1 MLGVTVPDIHRSL
14 DKAVQA
20 TMIPAARVRGIYI
33 DAARL
38 EQYEQAL
45 VTAAIG
51 ATRRRLRRRFAFRSG
66 RRRFPAST
74 PFEAELAR
82 LWRTPQRLLRRDR
95 AALICWLCCDPCALG
110 RLRRENHRLRQERD
124 ILAKAAA
131 WFARESKASPN
142 GFTSS

>member
-45 VTAAIG
+45 MTAAIG
-51 ATRRRLRRRFAFRSG
+51 GDEKAIAPAVRVQERKATLSRFDTLPSRPSSHGFSNTTVPSSARPGCSPKVRST
-66 RRRFPAST
+66 R
-74 PFEAELAR
+74 E
-82 LWRTPQRLLRRDR
+82 R
-95 AALICWLCCDPCALG
+95 AALSARITLVWND
-110 RLRRENHRLRQERD
+110 RWFRSSEVQ
-124 ILAKAAA
+124 ILPPQPAKGQ
-131 WFARESKASPN
+131 R
-142 GFTSS
+142 

>member
-51 ATRRRLRRRFAFRSG
+51 GDEKAIATAVG
-66 RRRFPAST
+66 V
-74 PFEAELAR
+74 
-82 LWRTPQRLLRRDR
+82 
-95 AALICWLCCDPCALG
+95 
-110 RLRRENHRLRQERD
+110 QERKPLGSNAPLRVELD
-124 ILAKAAA
+124 RL
-131 WFARESKASPN
+131 
-142 GFTSS
+142 GH

>member
-45 VTAAIG
+45 ATAAIG
-51 ATRRRLRRRFAFRSG
+51 GDEKAIATAVRVQERKATLSRFDTLPSRPSSHGFGEHHSAFFG
-66 RRRFPAST
+66 ET
-74 PFEAELAR
+74 GLLAEGQIDQGTGGPIRADNAR
-82 LWRTPQRLLRRDR
+82 L
-95 AALICWLCCDPCALG
+95 
-110 RLRRENHRLRQERD
+110 
-124 ILAKAAA
+124 K
-131 WFARESKASPN
+131 
-142 GFTSS
+142 

>member
-51 ATRRRLRRRFAFRSG
+51 GEKAIATAVR
-66 RRRFPAST
+66 
-74 PFEAELAR
+74 
-82 LWRTPQRLLRRDR
+82 
-95 AALICWLCCDPCALG
+95 I
-110 RLRRENHRLRQERD
+110 QERKATLSRFD
-124 ILAKAAA
+124 TLPSRPSSHGFGEHHSALFCKTGLLAEGQIDQGTGGPS
-131 WFARESKASPN
+131 ARI
-142 GFTSS
+142 TLV

>member
-51 ATRRRLRRRFAFRSG
+51 GDEKAIATAVRVQERKATLSRFDTLPG
-66 RRRFPAST
+66 R
-74 PFEAELAR
+74 AR
-82 LWRTPQRLLRRDR
+82 TALRTPQRLLRRDR
-95 AALICWLCCDPCALG
+95 AARRRSDRPGNG
-110 RLRRENHRLRQERD
+110 RPYPR
-124 ILAKAAA
+124 
-131 WFARESKASPN
+131 
-142 GFTSS
+142 G

>member
-74 PFEAELAR
+74 RCLRGRARTALANTTAPSSAR
-82 LWRTPQRLLRRDR
+82 PGGLDLLALLRPLR
-95 AALICWLCCDPCALG
+95 AGAP
-110 RLRRENHRLRQERD
+110 
-124 ILAKAAA
+124 
-131 WFARESKASPN
+131 S
-142 GFTSS
+142 T

>member
-51 ATRRRLRRRFAFRSG
+51 GDEKAIATAVRV
-66 RRRFPAST
+66 
-74 PFEAELAR
+74 
-82 LWRTPQRLLRRDR
+82 
-95 AALICWLCCDPCALG
+95 
-110 RLRRENHRLRQERD
+110 QER
-124 ILAKAAA
+124 KATLFFANAA
-131 WFARESKASPN
+131 QGRATGPTPRPYAEPRAVVARTVAEQPAQRHWF
-142 GFTSS
+142 GW

>member
-51 ATRRRLRRRFAFRSG
+51 GDEKAIATAVRV
-66 RRRFPAST
+66 
-74 PFEAELAR
+74 
-82 LWRTPQRLLRRDR
+82 
-95 AALICWLCCDPCALG
+95 
-110 RLRRENHRLRQERD
+110 QER
-124 ILAKAAA
+124 KATLSR
-131 WFARESKASPN
+131 FDTLPSRRSSH
-142 GFTSS
+142 GFGEHHSAFFGETGRP